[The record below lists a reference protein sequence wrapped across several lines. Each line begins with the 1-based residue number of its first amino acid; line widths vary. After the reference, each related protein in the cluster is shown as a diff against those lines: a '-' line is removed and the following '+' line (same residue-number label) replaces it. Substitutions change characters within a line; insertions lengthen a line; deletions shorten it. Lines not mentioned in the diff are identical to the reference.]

1 MYNIIK
7 TIYRMKGDCDCGE
20 LAKYCCPK
28 CSANSCS
35 LKCVKE
41 HKAKDGCDGVRDKTE
56 FIKLKDFSENN
67 LVSDFR
73 FLENVKSVSENAK
86 RQRLVAPDPR
96 LRQVKQVS
104 KMSFKRNIV
113 NKLLPTQ
120 FERSKRN
127 TNSYDDQN
135 DEVSWTV
142 EWLFKESNIK
152 HITDSVSEK
161 STLRSEL
168 EKHIL
173 PSPTNVVLR
182 NSIKT
187 YCIADFSELLVIM
200 RAEQCPDNGYYLL
213 DLKKSVGDNLM
224 HKTVIEFP
232 TFVIVTDLTDF
243 NMIDCPEVN
252 LSKHAAEKEP
262 QEKKPPGKGKGRRN
276 KKKFNNN
283 KRQKTDIPE
292 LPENGGAEQ
301 KVKAAPKSGW
311 ASNVMDLFGT
321 EDTVE
326 TSVEAEPVS
335 GYMFPPRAP
344 AWE

>member
-1 MYNIIK
+1 
-7 TIYRMKGDCDCGE
+7 MKGDCACGE
-20 LAKYCCPK
+20 LSKYCCPK
-28 CSANSCS
+28 CATNSCS
-35 LKCVKE
+35 LKCVND
-41 HKAKDGCDGVRDKTE
+41 HKAKDDCDGVRDKTE

-104 KMSFKRNIV
+104 KMSYKRNII

-127 TNSYDDQN
+127 TNSYNDQN

-152 HITDSVSEK
+152 QIADSISEK
-161 STLRSEL
+161 STIKSEL

-182 NSIKT
+182 NSIKS
-187 YCIADFSELLVIM
+187 YCNAEFSDISVITK
-200 RAEQCPDNGYYLL
+200 AEQCPENGYYLL
-213 DLKKSVGDNLM
+213 DLDKTISENLM
-224 HKTVIEFP
+224 YKTVIEFP
-232 TFVIVTDLTDF
+232 TFVVVTDVTPF
-243 NMIDCPEVN
+243 NIIECPEID
-252 LSKHAAEKEP
+252 LSKNTAEKEP
-262 QEKKPPGKGKGRRN
+262 QAEKRPQGKGKGRRN
-276 KKKFNNN
+276 KKKFNN
-283 KRQKTDIPE
+283 KRQKPDEAEVIDTESGPK
-292 LPENGGAEQ
+292 AEQ
-301 KVKAAPKSGW
+301 QTVPKSGW
-311 ASNVMDLFGT
+311 ASNVMELFG
-321 EDTVE
+321 EGDGVE
-326 TSVEAEPVS
+326 GSVEAEPES